1 MGMGNDYTPRDLAQY
16 GGFIGGA
23 SIFMLSTPDWDVHR
37 LVRLLC
43 AVVVGMLIGYVT
55 TNAYDRFRQG
65 GGGGGGGGDGGGS
78 GSGDDGGNWK

>member
-16 GGFIGGA
+16 GGFIGGC
-23 SIFMLSTPDWDVHR
+23 SIFMLSTQAWEVHH

-43 AVVVGMLIGYVT
+43 AVVVGFLIGFVT

-65 GGGGGGGGDGGGS
+65 GG
-78 GSGDDGGNWK
+78 DDGGNQN